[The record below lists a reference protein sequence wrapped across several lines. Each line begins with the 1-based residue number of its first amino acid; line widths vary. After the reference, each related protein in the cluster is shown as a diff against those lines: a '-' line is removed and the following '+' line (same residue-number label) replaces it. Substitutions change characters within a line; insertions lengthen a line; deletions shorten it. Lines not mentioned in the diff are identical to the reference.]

1 MALGGRIGLVI
12 ETTLSNVLD
21 LSQTLDP
28 LRYSI
33 NQLISDGAGANQA
46 NLHWHD
52 TRQLLASGTDDID
65 LAGALSGAFGTTL
78 TFARVKAIL
87 VRNKGTT
94 AAAITVGPSPTN
106 GVANF
111 LGTSDRLPAGA
122 WMAMG
127 LFDATGWPITAGS
140 ADRIRVTNTSGALT
154 QEYEIVV
161 IGSTS

>member
-1 MALGGRIGLVI
+1 MALSGRIALSI
-12 ETTLSNVLD
+12 ESTLTSPLD
-21 LSQTLDP
+21 LSTPMDP
-28 LRYSI
+28 LRWAL
-33 NQLISDGAGANQA
+33 NQVFTDGAGANQA
-46 NLHWHD
+46 NIHWHD
-52 TRQLLASGTDDID
+52 TRQLLASATDDID
-65 LAGALSGAFGTTL
+65 LAGALSSAFGAVL
-78 TFARVKAIL
+78 TFARVKAIM

-111 LGTSDRLPAGA
+111 LGSSDRLPAGA
-122 WMAMG
+122 MMAMT

-140 ADRIRVTNTSGALT
+140 ADRIRVTNTSGLLT

>member
-1 MALGGRIGLVI
+1 MALTGRFALTI
-12 ETTLSNVLD
+12 ESTLTNPLD
-21 LSQTLDP
+21 LSTPLDP
-28 LRYSI
+28 LRYSLS
-33 NQLISDGAGANQA
+33 QVISDGAGANQA

-52 TRQLLASGTDDID
+52 TRQLAASATDDID
-65 LAGALSGAFGTTL
+65 LAGALSGAFGATL

-122 WMAMG
+122 LMAMA

-154 QEYEIVV
+154 QEYEIIV